1 MRLKALKVVGVLV
14 ALLLIIGVV
23 VDRVGVAIAESK
35 IADTLQS
42 KFDLASSPNVDI
54 HGFPFITQVIAGKY
68 QSIDVEAS
76 DVPVES
82 LGSVDVAVNL
92 RGLRLSLSDA
102 IAGRVQDATADDLHA
117 RVRMKDDAIG
127 KALGMQV
134 KINKLDT
141 STARLS
147 ISTKQAGITIPM
159 EADVHVAIDGNNVAL
174 QLTKLKAL
182 KVPIPNFIS
191 SKISSILS
199 SKLVLPKLAD
209 GLKVTD
215 VVIGNGSI
223 TAVAEGHGVPLGG
236 A

>member
-1 MRLKALKVVGVLV
+1 MKTLKVVGVLV

-23 VDRVGVAIAESK
+23 IDRVGVAIAESK
-35 IADTLQS
+35 VADALQS

-54 HGFPFITQVIAGKY
+54 HGFPFITQAVAGNY
-68 QSIDVEAS
+68 ESIDVTAAN
-76 DVPVES
+76 VPVES

-92 RGLRLSLSDA
+92 RGLRLTLSDA
-102 IAGRVQDATADDLHA
+102 IAGQVKDATADDLKA
-117 RVRMKDDAIG
+117 RVTMKDDAIG
-127 KALGMQV
+127 TALGMQV

-159 EADVHVAIDGNNVAL
+159 EADVHVAIDGDNVAL

-182 KVPIPNFIS
+182 KVPIPDFIS
-191 SKISSILS
+191 SKISSVLS
-199 SKLVLPKLAD
+199 SKLVLPKLTG

-215 VVIGNGSI
+215 VVVGSGSI

>member
-1 MRLKALKVVGVLV
+1 MKTLKVFGVLV
-14 ALLLIIGVV
+14 VLLLIIGVV
-23 VDRVGVAIAESK
+23 IDRVGVAIAESK
-35 IADTLQS
+35 VADALQS

-54 HGFPFITQVIAGKY
+54 HGFPVITQAIAGNY
-68 QSIDVEAS
+68 QSIDVTAS
-76 DVPVES
+76 EVPVES

-92 RGLRLSLSDA
+92 RGLRLTLSDA
-102 IAGRVQDATADDLHA
+102 IAGRMQDATADQLHA
-117 RVRMKDDAIG
+117 RVTMSDQAIG

-134 KINKLDT
+134 KINKLDAA
-141 STARLS
+141 TARLS

-159 EADVHVAIDGNNVAL
+159 EADVHVAVDGDNVAL

-182 KVPIPNFIS
+182 KVPIPDFIS
-191 SKISSILS
+191 SKVSSVLS
-199 SKLVLPKLAD
+199 SKLVLPKLAG
-209 GLKVTD
+209 GLKLTD